1 MTVKEQVMEWI
12 RSLPDDC
19 TLNDIQY
26 QLELR
31 AKVEEGMRA
40 LDEGRVIS
48 QEEAERRMAQW
59 LSSNG
64 QTQP

>member
-12 RSLPDDC
+12 RALPDDC

-31 AKVEEGMRA
+31 ARVEEGMRA
-40 LDEGRVIS
+40 LDEGRVVP

-59 LSSNG
+59 RSSNG
-64 QTQP
+64 PTQP